1 MLDADYKF
9 YLQTRFD
16 GDASDAP
23 ASVTDYLESVDASVY
38 GASWQDIADMASGE
52 FFFVDDVQVESWA
65 TEQMQQFAASFNT
78 EYYGDQK

>member
-1 MLDADYKF
+1 MLDDDCKF
-9 YLQTRFD
+9 YLQTRCD

-23 ASVTDYLESVDASVY
+23 ACVKGYLESVDAAVY

-78 EYYGDQK
+78 EYYGE